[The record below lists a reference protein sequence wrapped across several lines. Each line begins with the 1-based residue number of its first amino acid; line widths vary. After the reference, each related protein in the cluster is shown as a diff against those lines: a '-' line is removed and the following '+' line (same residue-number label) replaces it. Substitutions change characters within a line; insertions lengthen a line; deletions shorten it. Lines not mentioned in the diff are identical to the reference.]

1 MTQLQLLQDELWKY
15 AWKKNTKIDTSLT
28 VTEKDISASDND
40 ESKIISMVN
49 RQYRSSK
56 KIDLRCAPRIY
67 RTRKDPFE
75 KSSDEIRL
83 RLEIMPATN
92 AKDIVEWL
100 MKKYPNQYKKGQI
113 RTLQRR
119 IATWRKD
126 QESQEEKLSEIMVAE
141 TAY

>member
-1 MTQLQLLQDELWKY
+1 MPSEYISSVKKKLLTIQYGSHDPVGLMTQLQLLQDELWKY

-40 ESKIISMVN
+40 ESKVMSMVN

-75 KSSDEIRL
+75 KSWDEVRL

-92 AKDIVEWL
+92 AKDISEWL
-100 MKKYPNQYKKGQI
+100 MKKIKLGLYKEG
-113 RTLQRR
+113 
-119 IATWRKD
+119 
-126 QESQEEKLSEIMVAE
+126 S
-141 TAY
+141 